1 MRFLEKIQAAAKQ
14 NNVSLTIS
22 RDANTRKLSGYSKI
36 GYCNGKELYKI
47 ILGQGYNYKSLLEH
61 LMQKSI
67 KDGKYTSVDVNSQS
81 SIGQFEEDGLI
92 YIVQD
97 VVNRPKV
104 VFIYKK

>member
-1 MRFLEKIQAAAKQ
+1 MRFLEKIKTAAKQ
-14 NNVSLTIS
+14 NNITLTFS
-22 RDANTRKLSGYSKI
+22 RDANTKKLSGYSAI

-47 ILGQGYNYKSLLEH
+47 MLGQGYNYKSLLQH

-67 KDGKYTSVDVNSQS
+67 KDGKYTSVDVSTKS

-92 YIVQD
+92 YLVQNL
-97 VVNRPKV
+97 VNRPKA